1 MDSRLLTK
9 ISLGL
14 ATILIIISVW
24 AVSADSYMRMI
35 MQADLA
41 QYLCQLENLPQ
52 QQPETTIW
60 M

>member
-14 ATILIIISVW
+14 AMILIIISVW
-24 AVSADSYMRMI
+24 TISADSYMRMI

-52 QQPETTIW
+52 KQPETTIW

>member
-14 ATILIIISVW
+14 ATILIIISGW
-24 AVSADSYMRMI
+24 AISADSYMRMI

-52 QQPETTIW
+52 KQPETTIW

>member
-14 ATILIIISVW
+14 AAVLIIISVW
-24 AVSADSYMRMI
+24 AISADSYMRMI

-60 M
+60 I